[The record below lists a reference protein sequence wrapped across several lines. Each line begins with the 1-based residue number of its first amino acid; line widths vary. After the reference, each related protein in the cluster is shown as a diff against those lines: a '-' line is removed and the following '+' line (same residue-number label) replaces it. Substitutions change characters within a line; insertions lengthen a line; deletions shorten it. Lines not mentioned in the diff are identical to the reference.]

1 MVATVLRE
9 LARLSGFPSS
19 MEQATSPLSP
29 GDFLTG
35 NPHALSRLT

>member
-19 MEQATSPLSP
+19 MEQATSPLLPREIS
-29 GDFLTG
+29 
-35 NPHALSRLT
+35 